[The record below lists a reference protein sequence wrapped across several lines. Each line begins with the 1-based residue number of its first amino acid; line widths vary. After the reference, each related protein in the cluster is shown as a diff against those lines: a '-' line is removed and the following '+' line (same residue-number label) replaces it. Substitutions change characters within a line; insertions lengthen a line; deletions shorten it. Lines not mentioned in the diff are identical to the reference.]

1 MPMVLLDW
9 RMPNLTGLEVL
20 RCLRHA
26 ADKAPR
32 LVARFINFLAGIIKR
47 GGPKASYSYWFV
59 SRGAGRSLARL
70 EIPMR
75 P

>member
-47 GGPKASYSYWFV
+47 GGPKASYS
-59 SRGAGRSLARL
+59 
-70 EIPMR
+70 
-75 P
+75 